1 MCGPCHVGLGAGA
14 GFRLPMPGT
23 LVGGGGCLLGKE
35 ALQTSPLGRKPE
47 ASAQMGR
54 CPGKDATLRRYG
66 PYLKVRWGLFHFLPV
81 RA

>member
-1 MCGPCHVGLGAGA
+1 MS
-14 GFRLPMPGT
+14 GT
-23 LVGGGGCLLGKE
+23 LVGGWGDLLGKE
-35 ALQTSPLGRKPE
+35 AFQASPLGRKPE

-54 CPGKDATLRRYG
+54 CPGKNAALGSCG